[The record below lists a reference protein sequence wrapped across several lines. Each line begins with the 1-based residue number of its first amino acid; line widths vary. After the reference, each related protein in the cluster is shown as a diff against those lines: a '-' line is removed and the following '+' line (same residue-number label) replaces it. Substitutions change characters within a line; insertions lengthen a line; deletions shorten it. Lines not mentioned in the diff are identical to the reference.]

1 VNKVTNLKITNN
13 IFGLDFYPQGGY
25 WGAVVGVPE
34 VTTANGNVWSGNK
47 LSNGQTL

>member
-1 VNKVTNLKITNN
+1 
-13 IFGLDFYPQGGY
+13 
-25 WGAVVGVPE
+25 VVGVPE